1 MWNVILDPIADWLRR
16 IDDDS
21 ARQILA
27 AITVLQEEGPN
38 LKRPLVGKIEG
49 SSTIKNLK
57 ELRPGSH
64 GRSEIR
70 ILFTFDPKR
79 NAIMLVGGDKQRKWN
94 KWYPQA
100 IRQAETN
107 YIQWLEQQEREQ
119 Q

>member
-27 AITVLQEEGPN
+27 AITILQEEGPN

-64 GRSEIR
+64 GRSEIC

-100 IRQAETN
+100 IRQAEAN
-107 YIQWLEQQEREQ
+107 YIEWLEQQGKEQ